1 MTLLESL
8 REHLIRDV
16 FAPAIAHKP
25 ASIATVEHFGGD
37 MRFADGDLLFTLPQL
52 FAFVLADFE
61 RNHAALC
68 RTHRIK
74 PVRLRTANAARMF
87 TVRPEVPPQ
96 CTQPRN
102 MQAALV
108 PSWSNTVFS
117 TSSFFTT
124 PLSTTI
130 E

>member
-8 REHLIRDV
+8 REHLIREV

-61 RNHAALC
+61 RNPEAGYSWDQVKEHL
-68 RTHRIK
+68 K
-74 PVRLRTANAARMF
+74 NGSWRTA
-87 TVRPEVPPQ
+87 
-96 CTQPRN
+96 
-102 MQAALV
+102 
-108 PSWSNTVFS
+108 
-117 TSSFFTT
+117 
-124 PLSTTI
+124 
-130 E
+130 